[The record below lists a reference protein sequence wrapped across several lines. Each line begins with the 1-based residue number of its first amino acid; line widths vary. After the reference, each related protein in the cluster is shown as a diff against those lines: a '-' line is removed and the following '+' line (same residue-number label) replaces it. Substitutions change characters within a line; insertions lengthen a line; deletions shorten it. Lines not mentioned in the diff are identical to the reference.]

1 MYRIEFK
8 KIDLEAQDETIGE
21 VVVQE
26 LFKDAVKTA
35 YKIKGVIYQN
45 GTEFESKER
54 AEWFAKEFESLY
66 SKWPDKYKVTTEV
79 YRVS

>member
-26 LFKDAVKTA
+26 LFKDGVKTA
-35 YKIKGVIYQN
+35 YKLRGVTYQS
-45 GTEFESKER
+45 GTEFESKNR
-54 AEWFAKEFESLY
+54 AEEFAKQFEAMY
-66 SKWPDKYKVTTEV
+66 SKWPDKYKVTTDV
-79 YRVS
+79 YKV